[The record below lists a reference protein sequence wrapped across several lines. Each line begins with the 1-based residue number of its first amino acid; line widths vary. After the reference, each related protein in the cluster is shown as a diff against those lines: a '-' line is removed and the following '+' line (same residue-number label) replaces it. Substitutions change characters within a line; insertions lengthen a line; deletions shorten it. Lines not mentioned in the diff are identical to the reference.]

1 MKNQISLK
9 IKTPCQEN
17 FKTFASTP
25 NGGFCNSCEKEV
37 IDFTKMNTQGITE
50 YFSLNYK
57 ENTCGRF
64 KANQLNTF
72 KAEPLPPRKYGI
84 LSGVGLACLAL
95 FSMSSMHAQDTKQ
108 ALGSDTKTNIS
119 KFQNNI
125 LVKGT
130 VSDSELP
137 LPGVNVMLEGT
148 ETGTVTDFDGNF
160 EFPKRL
166 KKGDVLVFTSIGM
179 DSQKIVVE
187 NNGTT
192 SKIDLKVSMTT
203 DTVILMGKIAV
214 KEVYKSNR
222 NR

>member
-17 FKTFASTP
+17 FNTFASTP

-50 YFSLNYK
+50 YFSLNSK

-95 FSMSSMHAQDTKQ
+95 FSMSSMHAQDTTQ
-108 ALGSDTKTNIS
+108 TLGSDTKTNIS